1 MLHFKL
7 FKIDF
12 VLLSNLS
19 IIELFMK
26 KLIVI
31 VAFFLSFSS
40 IVNAQTETPTT
51 WSSTFEKI
59 NETEYDLILKADI
72 IPGWHLY
79 SQFTSEGG
87 SLPIIIKKGNA
98 TEEFKLVGKAVE
110 SDTIKKFSDV
120 FEVYESYFDN
130 SAVLKQRIVLN
141 NESINE
147 VNLNLTGQVCKEIN
161 GVCIQIDEDFIFT
174 LKGKASKKT
183 TVVLDERSKLLSA
196 KLQLDLKNTELL
208 KSGNNSNSDE
218 NSSLLNILLLG
229 FFGGLLALL
238 TPCVFPMIPLTVSFF
253 TKQSK
258 TKRKGISNAI
268 LYGLFIVIIYILL
281 SLPFHFIDSLDP
293 EILNN
298 ISTNVWLNIFFFVIL
313 IFFAFSFFGYY
324 ELTLPSSWGDKMDSA
339 SGIGGIIGIFFMAL
353 TLAIVS
359 FSCTGP
365 ILGSL
370 LAGSLTSDGGA
381 MQLTAGMSGFGLAL
395 ALPFAL
401 FALFP
406 SWLNSMPKSGGW
418 LNTTKVV
425 LGFLELAF
433 AFKFLSNADLV
444 EHWGIL
450 KREIFIGI
458 WILIFVGLTLY
469 LFAKIKF
476 PHDSPLK
483 KLSFSRVSFGILVAA
498 FVVYL
503 IPGTMKTPTW
513 NLSLL
518 SGFPPPQFYSIYET
532 ETDCPLGLNC
542 FKDFDEGLQYATKNN
557 KPILLDFTGWACV
570 NCRKMEE
577 NVWVE
582 NDIFTL
588 INEDYVLISLYV
600 DDRKKLS
607 ENAQFNFIKKNGNL
621 KRIETIGDKWA
632 TFQAINFKTA
642 SQPYY
647 VLMSPDLEV
656 LHSAQQYT
664 DRDTYYN
671 WLKEGLDTFKK
682 SSKNLFK

>member
-1 MLHFKL
+1 MRKL
-7 FKIDF
+7 
-12 VLLSNLS
+12 LLIFS
-19 IIELFMK
+19 LF
-26 KLIVI
+26 
-31 VAFFLSFSS
+31 FTFSS
-40 IVNAQTETPTT
+40 VVMAQTETPVT
-51 WSSTFEKI
+51 WSSSFEKI
-59 NETEYDLILKADI
+59 SETEYDLILTAAI
-72 IPGWHLY
+72 VPGWHLY
-79 SQFTSEGG
+79 SQHTEEGG
-87 SLPIIIKKGNA
+87 SLPIIIKKGNKSQP
-98 TEEFKLVGKAVE
+98 FKLIGKAIE
-110 SDTIKKFSDV
+110 SDTIKKYSEV
-120 FEVYESYFDN
+120 FEVYESYFDKN
-130 SAVLKQRIVLN
+130 AVLKQRILLN
-141 NESINE
+141 NKAINE
-147 VNLNLTGQVCKEIN
+147 VSLNLTGQVCREIN

-174 LKGKASKKT
+174 LKGKASIKKE
-183 TVVLDERSKLLSA
+183 VVLDEKSKLLSA
-196 KLQLDLKNTELL
+196 KLQLDLKNSTLL
-208 KSGNNSNSDE
+208 KNTNSSDSSQ
-218 NSSLLNILLLG
+218 NSSLLNIFLLG

-258 TKRKGISNAI
+258 DKKKGISNAV
-268 LYGLFIVIIYILL
+268 LYGFFIVAIYILL
-281 SLPFHFIDSLDP
+281 SIPFHFLDSLDP

-298 ISTNVWLNIFFFVIL
+298 ISTNVWLNIFFFAIL
-313 IFFAFSFFGYY
+313 VFFAFSFFGYY
-324 ELTLPSSWGDKMDSA
+324 ELTLPSSWGNKMDSA
-339 SGIGGIIGIFFMAL
+339 SGVGGIIGIFFMAL

-370 LAGSLTSDGGA
+370 LAGSLSSDGGA

-406 SWLNSMPKSGGW
+406 GWLNSLPKSGGW

-444 EHWGIL
+444 EHWELL

-458 WILIFVGLTLY
+458 WIVIFVGLALY
-469 LFAKIKF
+469 LFARIKF
-476 PHDSPLK
+476 PHDSPIK
-483 KLSFSRVSFGILVAA
+483 KLSFSRISFGILVAA

-503 IPGTMKTPTW
+503 IPGTMKNPTW

-518 SGFPPPQFYSIYET
+518 SGFPPPQFYSIYEKD
-532 ETDCPLGLNC
+532 TDCPLGLNC

-582 NDIFTL
+582 NNIYNL
-588 INEDYVLISLYV
+588 INDDYVLISLYV
-600 DDRKKLS
+600 DDKKELP
-607 ENAQFNFIKKNGNL
+607 EKDQFNFIKKNGRL
-621 KRIETIGDKWA
+621 KKIQTIGDKWA
-632 TFQAINFKTA
+632 TFQVINFKTA

-647 VLMSPDLEV
+647 VLMSPNLEI
-656 LHSAQQYT
+656 LHTAQQYT
-664 DRDTYYN
+664 DKDTYHN
-671 WLKEGLDTFKK
+671 WLKEGLEKFKN
-682 SSKNLFK
+682 SSKK